1 MRSIPLEN
9 DIIVSFRKGVPEALQ
24 SLLKLY
30 YNPLCLFAD
39 RLLVDKAAAEDIV
52 GEAFVKLWNKRTNF
66 ETLQNVK
73 AFMYITV
80 RNACLNHLKQAKR
93 ESLSKKQMAYLT
105 GDKEEFIL
113 NEMIRA
119 EVLKEIMNEVN
130 NLPEQCGKVLRLG
143 YLEGLKNQE
152 IADLLKISVHTV
164 KNQKARAIQLLK
176 IRLRDRDLMS
186 LFLIYTFIRA
196 TSATC
201 QNMHLPA

>member
-9 DIIVSFRKGVPEALQ
+9 DIIVSFKKGGPDALQ
-24 SLLKLY
+24 TLLKQY

-39 RLLVDKAAAEDIV
+39 RLLIDKAAAEDIV
-52 GEAFVKLWNKRTNF
+52 GEAFIKLWNKRTNF
-66 ETLQNVK
+66 ESLQNIK

-80 RNACLNHLKQAKR
+80 RNACLNHLKQVKR
-93 ESLSKKQMAYLT
+93 DTLSKKQMAYLT
-105 GDKEEFIL
+105 GEKEEYVL

-152 IADLLKISVHTV
+152 IADLLNISVHTV

-176 IRLRDRDLMS
+176 TRLRNRDLMS
-186 LFLIYTFIRA
+186 LLLLYTLIRA

-201 QNMHLPA
+201 QNMYLSA

>member
-9 DIIVSFRKGVPEALQ
+9 DIIVSFRKGDPEALQ
-24 SLLKLY
+24 TLLKQY

-39 RLLVDKAAAEDIV
+39 RLLTDKAAAEDIV
-52 GEAFVKLWNKRTNF
+52 GEAFIKLWNKRTNF
-66 ETLQNVK
+66 ESLQNVK

-93 ESLSKKQMAYLT
+93 DSLSKKQMAYLT
-105 GDKEEFIL
+105 GEKEEFVL

-152 IADLLKISVHTV
+152 IADLLNISVHTV

-176 IRLRDRDLMS
+176 TRLRNRDLMS
-186 LFLIYTFIRA
+186 LLLVYTLIRA

-201 QNMHLPA
+201 QSMHLPA